1 MKTLSILEH
10 KKFNV
15 SNIESALKID
25 SNDLDSKIQAN
36 AKKYFSELCDF
47 AKGENNHNFLSF
59 AGKKGNFLKAQ
70 NYVGLI
76 QTKSGFCLEILPKI
90 FKSDLSIESSKKD
103 SKNTESSTDS
113 KPKIKIDSKKY
124 REIIES
130 NSKKFVENLQKTSDN
145 YEKIDIENNTIK
157 ARILLFNILKT
168 LKKTSFKDSN
178 FAILQ
183 TQNMNILEIFVN
195 MFLDSLDSLIKRGV
209 KHDYINIESN
219 KKFLKGKLLF
229 SENLKLNAIHKE
241 RFYTQSD
248 EFSNDIAINRLII
261 STLKVLN
268 NLTLSGKTSSR
279 LNKMRFILQDINES
293 KNLSKDFAIAKSQ
306 MRNLK
311 LHAKEYESL
320 YIWCRIFLKKES
332 FSTYSGDSIAF
343 ALLFDMNKLF
353 ELFVTSYVKK
363 HVPNAK
369 AQTKQKKMLID
380 SNNNETFTL
389 KPDIVIESNSQ
400 ILILDT
406 KWKNI
411 ESSNVRDAISSADLY
426 QIWAYAS
433 KYKLDS
439 NEVKTFL
446 IYPQT
451 ENNKESALQNQTHY
465 FKASI
470 DSIESN
476 EDSNSET
483 PDQPTKK
490 IESKEYKISIK
501 LAFFPL
507 L

>member
-10 KKFNV
+10 QKFGI
-15 SNIESALKID
+15 SNIKSALKID
-25 SNDLDSKIQAN
+25 SKDSDSKIQTKAT
-36 AKKYFSELCDF
+36 KYFSELCDF
-47 AKGENNHNFLSF
+47 AMGKDNHNFLRF
-59 AGKKGNFLKAQ
+59 YGKHALRAQ
-70 NYVGLI
+70 KYVGLI
-76 QTKSGFCLEILPKI
+76 QTKSGFCVEILPKI
-90 FKSDLSIESSKKD
+90 FKNDLKD
-103 SKNTESSTDS
+103 SNAES
-113 KPKIKIDSKKY
+113 KEKIKIDSKKY
-124 REIIES
+124 REKIQKNAEKFTNYITTDSEKPPTYES
-130 NSKKFVENLQKTSDN
+130 IFKDSQ
-145 YEKIDIENNTIK
+145 EKLSTEQQS
-157 ARILLFNILKT
+157 RILLFNILKT
-168 LKKTSFKDSN
+168 LKKTPFKDSN
-178 FAILQ
+178 FANLH

-229 SENLKLNAIHKE
+229 AQNLRENLIHKE

-268 NLTLSGKTSSR
+268 NLTLSGKTSTR

-293 KNLSKDFAIAKSQ
+293 KNLSKDFAIAHSQ

-320 YIWCRIFLKKES
+320 YAWCKIFLKRES

-353 ELFVTSYVKK
+353 EYFVTFYVKK
-363 HVPNAK
+363 HAPNAK
-369 AQTKQKKMLID
+369 AQTTQKKMLID

-411 ESSNVRDAISSADLY
+411 KSNEISKAISSADLY

-433 KYKLDS
+433 KYAISHIVKGRRVGDRKTDS
-439 NEVKTFL
+439 KDSKKEVKTFL

-451 ENNKESALQNQTHY
+451 ENNKESTLQNQTHY
-465 FKASI
+465 FKASLK
-470 DSIESN
+470 DSKN
-476 EDSNSET
+476 T
-483 PDQPTKK
+483 
-490 IESKEYKISIK
+490 ISLQ

-507 L
+507 F